1 MDEKTIL
8 VFKDLTKLKPKIKTR
23 IDKSSVEDDLL
34 NLKKGDLISHIKF
47 GDGIVVEIE
56 EGIIKVSFS
65 GDLKKFPFPDAF
77 LGGYLNF

>member
-1 MDEKTIL
+1 MDKTAIL

-23 IDKSSVEDDLL
+23 IDKSSIGDELSSL
-34 NLKKGDLISHIKF
+34 EKGDLISHIKF

-56 EGIIKVSFS
+56 RGIIEVSFS